1 MLSGR
6 QQAAV
11 LSARVRRTA
20 SASARALCSSAA
32 ATSEAVLSGGAL
44 LLLQHSGSTA
54 YRFGL
59 DSLLLATDLPPVRD
73 GGMVVDLG
81 AGCGVAGLCVALQR
95 RRAGRFLLVE
105 RQPALARL
113 CRLNAAAAGVAADV
127 READVRDTAAWLPAE
142 KAHLLLCN
150 PPFFSPAGGV
160 ETERASARQAL
171 HGGLPSFLAAAEA
184 ALADSGLAAAK
195 FVFPPSSLPQ
205 LLASLRRLRV
215 ASLRFVH
222 PAPGEEA
229 HLVEVVLRRKDA
241 PALRV
246 RPPLFVRGADG
257 RYSPEVARRIAAAAL
272 DAEAAAAL
280 SEAELERVRGSCAGG
295 AGAAADEEVT
305 VSKPETAAVA
315 GCT

>member
-1 MLSGR
+1 M
-6 QQAAV
+6 
-11 LSARVRRTA
+11 
-20 SASARALCSSAA
+20 
-32 ATSEAVLSGGAL
+32 
-44 LLLQHSGSTA
+44 
-54 YRFGL
+54 
-59 DSLLLATDLPPVRD
+59 
-73 GGMVVDLG
+73 
-81 AGCGVAGLCVALQR
+81 AGLCVALQR
-95 RRAGRFLLVE
+95 CRACQLLLVE
-105 RQPALARL
+105 RQPPLAHL

-142 KAHLLLCN
+142 KAHLILCN

-215 ASLRFVH
+215 TSLRFVH

-229 HLVEVVLRRKDA
+229 HLVEVVLRSKDA

-280 SEAELERVRGSCAGG
+280 SEAELENVRGSCAGG
-295 AGAAADEEVT
+295 GVVAAADEEVT
-305 VSKPETAAVA
+305 TRGTAAVA